1 MNERREGIRVALD
14 VTVSEKLVVGSA
26 KAKAI
31 NLSSAGMRYTKPGS
45 TAGHGAKEVFLEFTL
60 AGEAEPIKVM
70 GWVVEEITRDNALE
84 TAVTFM
90 FLQENDEKKIN
101 TYVKNQLAANPG

>member
-14 VTVSEKLVVGSA
+14 VTVSEKLVAGSA
-26 KAKAI
+26 KAKAV

-45 TAGHGAKEVFLEFTL
+45 ASGHGAKEVFLEFNL

-70 GWVVEEITRDNALE
+70 GWVVEEIAKDNVLE

-90 FLQENDEKKIN
+90 FLQEADEKKIN
-101 TYVKNQLAANPG
+101 AYVEKHLSVG